1 MSSRLHNSC
10 RFCAIACLAL
20 LVIAGE
26 AAGQLLFK
34 EKPRYENYGEQGY
47 RQYGR
52 GLVGRSTEYLFD
64 EMGEFLMDGVEVYS
78 LREDRVEAERVPAG
92 STMRKHDFY
101 YRFINGLA
109 IVRDRYKGFTTQ
121 LLVGDHIRTHFTPL
135 TLDLAALNGIRWDLQ
150 GKGHR
155 FSLLTSRPR
164 SPRIYLAGR
173 GRYASVEFCHLPA
186 GRPLESKLDRST
198 WVPPLPISTG
208 STVW

>member
-10 RFCAIACLAL
+10 RFCAIACLVL
-20 LVIAGE
+20 LVIVGE

-34 EKPRYENYGEQGY
+34 EKPRY
-47 RQYGR
+47 
-52 GLVGRSTEYLFD
+52 
-64 EMGEFLMDGVEVYS
+64 
-78 LREDRVEAERVPAG
+78 
-92 STMRKHDFY
+92 DFY

-155 FSLLTSRPR
+155 FSLLTSRRDRPGFTLQGAAATR
-164 SPRIYLAGR
+164 QLNFATYLLG
-173 GRYASVEFCHLPA
+173 GHW
-186 GRPLESKLDRST
+186 ESKLG
-198 WVPPLPISTG
+198 PINLGATFTNQYRIDSLVGTEG
-208 STVW
+208 RISSCWW